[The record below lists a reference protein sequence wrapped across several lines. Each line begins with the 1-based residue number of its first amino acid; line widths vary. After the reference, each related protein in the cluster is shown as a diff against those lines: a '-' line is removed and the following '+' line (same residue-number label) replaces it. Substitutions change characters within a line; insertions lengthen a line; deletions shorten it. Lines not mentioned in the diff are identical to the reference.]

1 MGNVLSIIGV
11 SEGRKEDD
19 FYSTPSR
26 ATRLLLKKESFGNRI
41 FEPACGIG
49 AISNVLLENGYW
61 VYSSDKIDRGYTK
74 NIVDFFDLKTNPD
87 EHFSIVTN
95 PPFQC
100 RYNNKIMRVED
111 WLLRSFEIGA
121 GKVALFLK
129 TTALAG
135 KRRSEIFEKS
145 GFKKLWQFRERVS
158 LYRSD
163 IEMDNSG
170 MMDFA
175 WFIFEKNY
183 NGEPTIGWLY

>member
-11 SEGRKEDD
+11 SDGRKEDD

-26 ATRLLLKKESFGNRI
+26 ATKLLLKKENFKNII

-49 AISNVLLENGYW
+49 AISKVLLENNYL

-74 NIVDFFDLKTNPD
+74 NIIDFFDLKKIPD
-87 EHFSIVTN
+87 GCLSVITN

-100 RYNNKIMRVED
+100 RYNNKTMRVED
-111 WLLRSFEIGA
+111 WLIHSFEIGA
-121 GKVALFLK
+121 EKIALFLK

-145 GFKKLWQFRERVS
+145 GFKKLWQFREREF
-158 LYRSD
+158 LF
-163 IEMDNSG
+163 IE
-170 MMDFA
+170 A
-175 WFIFEKNY
+175 I
-183 NGEPTIGWLY
+183 